1 MEAILNANLPCSNIG
16 NHLRNEERVEL
27 RPLIFV
33 LSIIGYLV
41 LERLDASNSDTENH
55 TNAV

>member
-1 MEAILNANLPCSNIG
+1 MEAILNANLPCSNISY
-16 NHLRNEERVEL
+16 HLRNEERVEL
-27 RPLIFV
+27 GPLIFV

-55 TNAV
+55 ANAV